1 MKFNKIKDI
10 QSDNFILFASLPD
23 IGKVGGIASAY
34 LAENLK
40 TEFVA
45 EIISDEKPWVSYK
58 NGVVRCTVDSYQ
70 IYFSEDANLLIFTGN
85 TQPQEAREFHN
96 YVISFWT
103 TH

>member
-45 EIISDEKPWVSYK
+45 EIISNEKPWV
-58 NGVVRCTVDSYQ
+58 CTKMV
-70 IYFSEDANLLIFTGN
+70 
-85 TQPQEAREFHN
+85 
-96 YVISFWT
+96 
-103 TH
+103 

>member
-40 TEFVA
+40 DG
-45 EIISDEKPWVSYK
+45 IRSRIGGSHI
-58 NGVVRCTVDSYQ
+58 GVPLHGRIGGFCRIERLAKKRAMAFLRRS
-70 IYFSEDANLLIFTGN
+70 AK
-85 TQPQEAREFHN
+85 A
-96 YVISFWT
+96 
-103 TH
+103 